1 MTNTHEKEQI
11 KKLLMIC
18 GLTLEAIKNLSIK
31 FEELPEWQQAAEAI
45 KNLSIKFE
53 ELPEWQKSA
62 LPDEFDNACDLLLFA
77 GLKLGAVLVEFDAAG
92 RVSEVE
98 E

>member
-18 GLTLEAIKNLSIK
+18 GLTL
-31 FEELPEWQQAAEAI
+31 EAI

>member
-11 KKLLMIC
+11 KKMLMIC

-45 KNLSIKFE
+45 LSKVRKLNAPRIAYRG
-53 ELPEWQKSA
+53 LND
-62 LPDEFDNACDLLLFA
+62 DE
-77 GLKLGAVLVEFDAAG
+77 
-92 RVSEVE
+92 
-98 E
+98 